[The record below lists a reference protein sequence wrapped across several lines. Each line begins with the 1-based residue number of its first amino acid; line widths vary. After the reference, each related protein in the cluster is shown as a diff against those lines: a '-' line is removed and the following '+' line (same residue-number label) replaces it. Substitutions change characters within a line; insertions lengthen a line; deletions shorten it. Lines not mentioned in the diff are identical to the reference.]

1 MTAPSRNTRSLL
13 TKPPTPPPPSASLR
27 RSLTAISPRMMAE
40 KKEAVPTSCES
51 QEKAARGVPTDVVP
65 CARTDG
71 LSDTRQAVYFLSSDV
86 LFYES

>member
-1 MTAPSRNTRSLL
+1 
-13 TKPPTPPPPSASLR
+13 
-27 RSLTAISPRMMAE
+27 MAE